1 MKKLIKSL
9 ALAAVTAVL
18 TVAPALADSKDEY
31 DLIQTA
37 KEAGILVSLNGDKCT
52 ESPVY
57 GAYTFV
63 GMRRMLTLCPGAE
76 VDPVDRRTVK
86 HEVWHAIQHCVNTAR
101 GTDVRMPVNTDE
113 DSFVSDINNYLSVER
128 VNFIKASYPRDH
140 WLVEFEAALAEQLP
154 NETIDELFRMACLF

>member
-1 MKKLIKSL
+1 MKLIKSL

-37 KEAGILVSLNGDKCT
+37 KEAGILVSVNGDKCT
-52 ESPVY
+52 QRPVY
-57 GAYTFV
+57 GVYTFV
-63 GMRRMLTLCPGAE
+63 GMKRMLTLCPGAE
-76 VDPVDRRTVK
+76 VDPHDRRTVK

-101 GTDVRMPVNTDE
+101 GTDVRYPVNMDT
-113 DSFVSDINNYLSVER
+113 DSFVSDINTHLSEER
-128 VNFIKASYPRDH
+128 VNFIKASYPEDH

-154 NETIDELFRMACLF
+154 NETIDELFRMACIY

>member
-1 MKKLIKSL
+1 MKLLNSL

-18 TVAPALADSKDEY
+18 TVAPALADSKSEY

-37 KEAGILVSLNGDKCT
+37 KEAGILVSMNGDKCT
-52 ESPVY
+52 EKPVY

-63 GMRRMLTLCPGAE
+63 GMRRMLTLCPGDE

-101 GTDVRMPVNTDE
+101 GTDVRMPVNMDE
-113 DSFVSDINNYLSVER
+113 DSYVSDINNYLSVER
-128 VNFIKASYPRDH
+128 VNFIKASYPEDH

-154 NETIDELFRMACLF
+154 NETIDELFRMACIY

>member
-1 MKKLIKSL
+1 MKLLNSL

-18 TVAPALADSKDEY
+18 TVAPALADSKSEY

-37 KEAGILVSLNGDKCT
+37 KEAGILVSMNGDKCT
-52 ESPVY
+52 EKPVY

-101 GTDVRMPVNTDE
+101 GTDVRMPVNMDE
-113 DSFVSDINNYLSVER
+113 DSYVSDINNYLSVER
-128 VNFIKASYPRDH
+128 VNFIKASYPEDH

-154 NETIDELFRMACLF
+154 NETIDELFRMACIY

>member
-1 MKKLIKSL
+1 MKLLKSL

-18 TVAPALADSKDEY
+18 TVAPALADSKNEY

-37 KEAGILVSLNGDKCT
+37 KEAGILVSIDGDKCAT
-52 ESPVY
+52 NTVH
-57 GAYTFV
+57 GAYTFA
-63 GMRRMLTLCPGAE
+63 GMKRQLTLCPGAE

-101 GTDVRMPVNTDE
+101 GIDMRYPVNIDT
-113 DSFVSDINNYLSVER
+113 DSFVSDVNNYLSVER
-128 VNFIKASYPRDH
+128 VNFIKASYPQSH

-154 NETIDELFRMACLF
+154 NETIDELFRKACIF